1 MKLTLGA
8 FIFFLI
14 ASVPVFLF
22 VTVRD
27 RIDLFGN
34 VAQLTGLVLA
44 GLSFWQAWGRS
55 TPAGVHSTC
64 VWLAIGLWIWAFGQV
79 MITYSELL
87 LHQSPYGTV
96 SSIFFVL
103 GNLPILAAVLSFVK
117 RSFKRGV
124 TKKDSR
130 SYSVQ
135 AGMIACVLICVALS
149 QVWELLTD
157 PARNV
162 PAKILDILYPLL
174 DIAIAVS
181 TIPLY
186 RIAKRSSDRD
196 SARAYAFLGGAFAM
210 ILAADMVG
218 VDLDFDATLYRGVDV
233 LYFSSYFLTAISG
246 HYFARGP
253 S

>member
-1 MKLTLGA
+1 MKLTLAA
-8 FIFFLI
+8 FIFFLV

-22 VTVRD
+22 ITVRE

-44 GLSFWQAWGRS
+44 GVSFWQAWGRS
-55 TPAGVHSTC
+55 TPAGVQATC
-64 VWLAIGLWIWAFGQV
+64 VWVAIGSWIWAFGQV

-103 GNLPILAAVLSFVK
+103 GNLLILAAVLSFV
-117 RSFKRGV
+117 RRTFKRGV
-124 TKKDSR
+124 TEVDSR
-130 SYSVQ
+130 GYIFQ
-135 AGMIACVLICVALS
+135 AATIACLLTGLVLA
-149 QVWELLTD
+149 QVWGLLTD

-162 PAKILDILYPLL
+162 PAKILDILYPLF
-174 DIAIAVS
+174 DIAIAVLM
-181 TIPLY
+181 IPLC

-196 SARAYAFLGGAFAM
+196 SFKAYAFLGGAFAM
-210 ILAADMVG
+210 VLAADMVG

-233 LYFSSYFLTAISG
+233 LYFSSYFLMAISG
-246 HYFARGP
+246 HFFARGP